1 MTPAFTDPVADAQ
14 RCFRAVLDATA
25 RPGTLHTVHTVAA
38 PAHPPAPLHRATAA
52 VLLTLLDAET
62 TFAWDG
68 APAEALAWL
77 GFHCGARAVP
87 QTDASFVLW
96 CGGAWPDGLRSGSDD
111 VPEDGATL
119 VLQLPALG
127 SGPEFR
133 LSGPGLR
140 EPATL
145 GIAGLPP
152 GFPELWAANTALFPR
167 GIDLVLCSGDRLA
180 ALPRTTR
187 VEAL

>member
-1 MTPAFTDPVADAQ
+1 MTPAFADPVFDAQ
-14 RCFRAVLDATA
+14 TCFRAVLDATA
-25 RPGTLHTVHTVAA
+25 RPGTIHTVTA
-38 PAHPPAPLHRATAA
+38 PAHPPAPLHRASAA

-68 APAEALAWL
+68 APADALAWL
-77 GFHCGARAVP
+77 GFHCGVHLVP
-87 QTDASFVLW
+87 RPEAAFVLSL
-96 CGGAWPDGLRSGSDD
+96 GGAFPEGLRLGTDD

-119 VLQLPALG
+119 ILQLPALG
-127 SGPEFR
+127 TGPAYR

-145 GIAGLPP
+145 GIEGLPP
-152 GFPELWAANTALFPR
+152 GFAPDWAANTARFPR

-187 VEAL
+187 VEPL